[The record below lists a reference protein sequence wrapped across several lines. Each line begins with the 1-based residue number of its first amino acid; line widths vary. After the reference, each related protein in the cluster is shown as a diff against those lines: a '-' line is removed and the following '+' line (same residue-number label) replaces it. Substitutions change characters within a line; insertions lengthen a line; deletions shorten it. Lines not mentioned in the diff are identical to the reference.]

1 MQKLVQRLGFNTEN
15 SFFRGNHAFVH
26 QIAGNLQ
33 SGGCR
38 SLSVSGLQ
46 EVKLSFFNGKLH
58 VLHIP
63 VVVFQLIG
71 YFNKFFIAFGQIL
84 FQTGN
89 RLGSPDSGHNI
100 FALRVDEVFSVNS
113 PGPCGRIPGKCNTG
127 TGSIAHISEYHG
139 LYVNC
144 CSPVA
149 GDIVHSAVYDGTF
162 VIPGAEHSLY
172 GLHQLDL
179 GILREI
185 LAHLVLVDRFEAS
198 DDFLQII
205 SGQIRIIMSALGFF
219 NLVKNPL
226 KQ

>member
-1 MQKLVQRLGFNTEN
+1 MREELPITVPA
-15 SFFRGNHAFVH
+15 FRASGSKVGCKAGPETWLQYGEQLLQGNHAFVH

-58 VLHIP
+58 VPHIP

-89 RLGSPDSGHNI
+89 GLGSPDSGHNI
-100 FALRVDEVFSVNS
+100 FALCVDEVFSVNS
-113 PGPCGRIPGKCNTG
+113 PGPVEGFLVNATPVPEVSPIFPNTMDCTLTAVPQSPG
-127 TGSIAHISEYHG
+127 ISFIRRYTMARS
-139 LYVNC
+139 V
-144 CSPVA
+144 V
-149 GDIVHSAVYDGTF
+149 
-162 VIPGAEHSLY
+162 PGAEHSLY

-185 LAHLVLVDRFEAS
+185 LAHLVLV
-198 DDFLQII
+198 
-205 SGQIRIIMSALGFF
+205 
-219 NLVKNPL
+219 
-226 KQ
+226 